1 MKKWGEWTKKIKLSK
16 ENFLKKWINKTKE
29 KRNWTD
35 RKQRERKETECFDNT
50 ENKVYDLYFSKH
62 ESLYIFQGSLK
73 NAIFMFPEI
82 SSNDNLSHVN
92 TRTPFKHICRGKK
105 LQNIYQGLGRGV
117 GGFEKAPA
125 MRNCVLWAQ
134 IMRNPLICVPPCKA

>member
-1 MKKWGEWTKKIKLSK
+1 MNK
-16 ENFLKKWINKTKE
+16 ENKKKRINKTKE
-29 KRNWTD
+29 KRNWID

-82 SSNDNLSHVN
+82 SNNDNLSHVN
-92 TRTPFKHICRGKK
+92 TRTPFKHICREKRTERLPGSGAGGG
-105 LQNIYQGLGRGV
+105 GL
-117 GGFEKAPA
+117 
-125 MRNCVLWAQ
+125 
-134 IMRNPLICVPPCKA
+134 